1 LSHPKSTLILV
12 IAYQSN
18 PTRFLIR
25 QLSGKPDPMDQVFV
39 VNYNEDISYRDV
51 WQISFQEINLD
62 ED

>member
-1 LSHPKSTLILV
+1 LILV